1 MSAKPIRPSSDTRP
15 VVNGSVWKFLL
26 NDAGLINTVLT
37 STGLR
42 DTPVPF
48 LYDQHWA
55 LFSVAFVNAFAVI
68 PFNTLVFRAALMT
81 IDPEVFEAAG
91 VDIPDD
97 TTWTW
102 DDLIE
107 TATKITEATPDGTF
121 GSTDGE
127 R

>member
-1 MSAKPIRPSSDTRP
+1 TGRWSAWLLALMVFVCALPP

-26 NDAGLINTVLT
+26 NDAGLITTVLT

-55 LFSVAFVNAFAVI
+55 LFSVAFVNAFAAI

-81 IDPEVFEAAG
+81 TDPEVFEAAQ
-91 VDIPDD
+91 
-97 TTWTW
+97 
-102 DDLIE
+102 L
-107 TATKITEATPDGTF
+107 DGA
-121 GSTDGE
+121 
-127 R
+127 